1 MKTIKKILDFF
12 FVKRNRSVK
21 ELLELM
27 LEHQGLF
34 YSGLCSWIYSMR
46 NKSLISDKEYCLL
59 RDYIRANKPEN
70 KTNFWWEH
78 SKITPRINWIN
89 TQIEKLK

>member
-1 MKTIKKILDFF
+1 MKAIKNFLYFF

-21 ELLELM
+21 ELLEFM

-59 RDYIRANKPEN
+59 RDFIRANNPKNE
-70 KTNFWWEH
+70 KGYWWEH
-78 SKITPRINWIN
+78 SKITPRIKWIK
-89 TQIEKLK
+89 TQIDNLK